1 MLIST
6 MLILAILSTLNAVV
20 CYFAKYD
27 SEKQMFA
34 QRAEA
39 ILFILLAILF
49 ILVAI
54 LFK

>member
-1 MLIST
+1 MVIIV
-6 MLILAILSTLNAVV
+6 MMVLAILSVLNAVV

-27 SEKQMFA
+27 SEKQMFV
-34 QRAEA
+34 QRAES
-39 ILFILLAILF
+39 ILFVLLAILF